1 MYQDRGYTI
10 LGRTPS
16 EWLSSFPV
24 VVLLI
29 LTLVIGTGE
38 MIHGQLLRI
47 GENAFGD
54 KEKGVQYFLLRGDPE
69 APTCNLNVDIDAEVA
84 KQAALVATAPPVDP
98 NDPLADT
105 PLDPEVVRQSLTAA
119 RGLCQ
124 EKFDIYTKIVENI
137 TPQVK
142 AYRTLETSFFALFS
156 FGTENRPLLLLIMFA
171 IAAITTTL
179 GYHHISIR
187 PSSTQVDHKVTTG
200 SAIVA
205 HAVLLFSC
213 IRYYQISSGSGV
225 EMENAHFHF
234 IWMALFAGLTAISVK
249 QFLNPP
255 KTLQKGGSLGL
266 AQLAVP
272 LYVTMALISGVY
284 FLGTNNHSGLAIYIN
299 QLLELPAIFLSL
311 ALYVW
316 AGMLLKQS
324 RMVDLFINLLR
335 PWKMGPELLT
345 YIILLAAAVP
355 TAYTGASGIFVI
367 AAGGIIYN
375 EIRHAGGSRQFA
387 LAATAMSG
395 SLGVVLRPCLLVVLI
410 AALNKQVTSSDLYH
424 WGVVVFVLSSSMF
437 FLASQLTRTKKSKLE
452 RPAVAIPAMMKEVLP
467 IVPYVAVLMAVVFA
481 YKYLMDTE
489 LNETSAPVIM
499 PVVMLLLLIFD
510 KLKGG
515 QAKALTSADGAPA
528 FGSDR
533 KEGVENSIR
542 AASNET
548 IGHIGALIMLM
559 CLSLNIGGVIERSE
573 VMHAVPAQFANE
585 WIAMSFILVVC
596 VFLGMVMDPFGAV
609 ILVSGTLAPI
619 AYANNIDAFHF
630 WMVVLVA
637 FELGYLSPPVALNQL
652 LTRMVIGDEEV
663 NKADSEVRRKGFY
676 RRYERWILPSVVML
690 VSLIMVGFGPLMIQK
705 NDALKPFAMRFMPA
719 GQLAEAS
726 AALEAAGQAQQA
738 APADAQAVAEQPA
751 VQAAASVPADA
762 SGQSAADK
770 AIAAAMEMA
779 APPVAAPTAQT
790 FAAVA
795 GGGDANAAVESAVN
809 AWVAAWTSKNVD
821 GYLAAYSDNFKPQDG
836 RSRAAWAADRR
847 SKIDGKAN
855 ISVAVEG
862 VSVTVKGDTA
872 TVKFK
877 QVYKSDKFNDV
888 TNKSLTLK
896 NEGGQWKIT
905 AEKK

>member
-1 MYQDRGYTI
+1 MSMHQDRGYRL
-10 LGRTPS
+10 LGRTPA

-47 GENAFGD
+47 GENVFGD

-69 APTCNLNVDIDAEVA
+69 KPTCNLDIDIEAEVA
-84 KQAALVATAPPVDP
+84 KQAALVANAPPVDP
-98 NDPLADT
+98 NDPLAEE
-105 PLDPEVVRQSLTAA
+105 PLSPEVVRQSLTAA
-119 RGLCQ
+119 KGLCQ
-124 EKFDIYTKIVENI
+124 EKFDIYNKIVASI

-156 FGTENRPLLLLIMFA
+156 FGTENRPLLLLVMFS

-187 PSSTQVDHKVTTG
+187 PASTMVDHKWVTGTSLIG
-200 SAIVA
+200 
-205 HAVLLFSC
+205 HLVLLYSC
-213 IRYYQISSGSGV
+213 IRYYQISASSGV

-234 IWMALFAGLTAISVK
+234 IWMALFASLSVISIK

-255 KTLQKGGSLGL
+255 KTLQKGGSHGL
-266 AQLAVP
+266 AQLAIP
-272 LYVTMALISGVY
+272 LYTTMSLLSGFY
-284 FLGTNNHSGLAIYIN
+284 FLSTNNPSGLAIYIN

-424 WGVVVFVLSSSMF
+424 WGVVVFIMSSTMF
-437 FLASQLTRTKKSKLE
+437 FLVSQLTRTKKSKLE
-452 RPAVAIPAMMKEVLP
+452 RPMVAIPAMMKEVMP
-467 IVPYVAVLMAVVFA
+467 IVPYVAVLFAVVLA

-515 QAKALTSADGAPA
+515 AAKALTSTDGAPA
-528 FGSDR
+528 YGADR
-533 KEGVENSIR
+533 QEGVEKSIR

-573 VMHAVPAQFANE
+573 VMHAVPSQFANE
-585 WIAMSFILVVC
+585 WVAMGFILVVC

-619 AYANNIDAFHF
+619 AYNNNIDPFHF

-663 NKADSEVRRKGFY
+663 NKADSEVRRKNFY
-676 RRYERWILPSVVML
+676 RRYERWILPSLVMFI
-690 VSLIMVGFGPLMIQK
+690 SLLLVGFIPVAVQK
-705 NDALKPFAMRFMPA
+705 NEALKPLAMRFMPA
-719 GQLAEAS
+719 SQLAEAS
-726 AALEAAGQAQQA
+726 AALEASEQAQVA
-738 APADAQAVAEQPA
+738 APATEAPAAAPAVASADVAP
-751 VQAAASVPADA
+751 AAAP
-762 SGQSAADK
+762 GESAADK
-770 AIAAAMEMA
+770 AIAAAMQMDAPAVAAQAPAA
-779 APPVAAPTAQT
+779 APVVAADP
-790 FAAVA
+790 
-795 GGGDANAAVESAVN
+795 NAAVESAVN
-809 AWVAAWTSKNVD
+809 AWAAAWSGKNVD
-821 GYLAAYSDNFKPQDG
+821 GYLAAYSDSFRPQDG
-836 RSRAAWAADRR
+836 RSRDAWAADRR
-847 SKIDGKAN
+847 KKIDGKSS
-855 ISVAVEG
+855 ITVSIEG
-862 VSVTVKGDTA
+862 LKVSVKGDVA

-877 QVYKSDKFNDV
+877 QNYKADAVSDV
-888 TNKSLTLK
+888 TSKTLILK